1 MPAGIPGPSSQARG
15 RGSVSASIGELTQAA
30 SSIVS
35 SLTQLVAPPK
45 PVAAP
50 DLQPMTANTKAIN
63 KVMTAY
69 NNKTVCNWTENQF
82 KSILGFIKGGGADM
96 LLGIPDEMFVEYAP
110 MLVFL
115 SMAHSVVNIVEIHI
129 VCDLVT

>member
-1 MPAGIPGPSSQARG
+1 MLDCALALNGFLGYSR
-15 RGSVSASIGELTQAA
+15 
-30 SSIVS
+30 
-35 SLTQLVAPPK
+35 
-45 PVAAP
+45 
-50 DLQPMTANTKAIN
+50 PMTANTKAIN

-110 MLVFL
+110 MLAL
-115 SMAHSVVNIVEIHI
+115 E
-129 VCDLVT
+129 